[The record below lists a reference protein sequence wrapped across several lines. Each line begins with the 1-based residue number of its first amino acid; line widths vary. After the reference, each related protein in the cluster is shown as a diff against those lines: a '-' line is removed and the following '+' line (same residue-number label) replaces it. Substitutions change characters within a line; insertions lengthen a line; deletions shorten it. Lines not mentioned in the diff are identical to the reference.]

1 MLNSWFNFTLDWIT
15 QRINGVKLSWFLDV
29 SFIQQIWSNLLLVP
43 NSHILYWVTYM
54 GATSLFGKW
63 KKKKKHSPLNSSIV
77 LNHGKLCLDLCNKQ
91 VGNKCVSKFPHR
103 IRMIR
108 ERVIG
113 GSTLSLGWSLDHPS
127 FKKKVIIYNFKTFM
141 IFYS

>member
-1 MLNSWFNFTLDWIT
+1 MVSNSVDSWMFHLFNKFD
-15 QRINGVKLSWFLDV
+15 RIDSSCQIHTYYIGLHTWVQLPFLE
-29 SFIQQIWSNLLLVP
+29 NE
-43 NSHILYWVTYM
+43 
-54 GATSLFGKW
+54 KKK

-77 LNHGKLCLDLCNKQ
+77 LNHGKLFLDLCNKQ
-91 VGNKCVSKFPHR
+91 VGNKCVSKFLHR

-127 FKKKVIIYNFKTFM
+127 LKKKVIIYNIKSFM
-141 IFYS
+141 ISYS

>member
-1 MLNSWFNFTLDWIT
+1 MDYSRNKWCQTRFILGCFIYSANLIEFTPRAKFTHITWVYIHGCNF
-15 QRINGVKLSWFLDV
+15 
-29 SFIQQIWSNLLLVP
+29 
-43 NSHILYWVTYM
+43 
-54 GATSLFGKW
+54 LFWKIK

-113 GSTLSLGWSLDHPS
+113 GSTLSLVWSLDHPS
-127 FKKKVIIYNFKTFM
+127 LKKKKLLYIILKFLWFFILKKYLWTH
-141 IFYS
+141 

>member
-1 MLNSWFNFTLDWIT
+1 MDYSTNKWCQTQLILRCFIYSTNLIEFTPRAKFTHIILGYIHGCNFPFW
-15 QRINGVKLSWFLDV
+15 K
-29 SFIQQIWSNLLLVP
+29 
-43 NSHILYWVTYM
+43 M
-54 GATSLFGKW
+54 K